1 VSTVVRVAFMT
12 RAPHRSTV
20 RCGAGCG
27 DPGRGLATL
36 HVCIPFARRARSR
49 LARRCGP
56 RGRLAGDV
64 RPTVTKKQ
72 SPSFA
77 FLIYYL
83 DEISIRPSAAGRAF
97 LAGLQ
102 LHVKALLP
110 PNSASARQRRSRRPP
125 MPRAH
130 QRNHAADSIVRSL
143 RTVAAVALPGKRAGC
158 VPRLPRDRGLR
169 PDLPPAT
176 AA

>member
-1 VSTVVRVAFMT
+1 MSTVVLVAFMT

-36 HVCIPFARRARSR
+36 HVCDPFCAARSR
-49 LARRCGP
+49 LARRC
-56 RGRLAGDV
+56 RTAWSARWRRAAGRH
-64 RPTVTKKQ
+64 KKTIT
-72 SPSFA
+72 
-77 FLIYYL
+77 FLLINYW

-97 LAGLQ
+97 LAG

>member
-1 VSTVVRVAFMT
+1 MT

-27 DPGRGLATL
+27 DPGQGLATL
-36 HVCIPFARRARSR
+36 HGIRTRVHIPFAPGPRPRARGRASPAACRTAWSARWRRA
-49 LARRCGP
+49 A
-56 RGRLAGDV
+56 GRH
-64 RPTVTKKQ
+64 KKTIT
-72 SPSFA
+72 
-77 FLIYYL
+77 FLLINYW

-97 LAGLQ
+97 LAGL
-102 LHVKALLP
+102 HVNIVKALLP

>member
-1 VSTVVRVAFMT
+1 MT

-36 HVCIPFARRARSR
+36 HVCLPFAPRARASPGRCADRVRTAWSARWRRA
-49 LARRCGP
+49 A
-56 RGRLAGDV
+56 GRH
-64 RPTVTKKQ
+64 KK
-72 SPSFA
+72 A
-77 FLIYYL
+77 ITFLCFYIYYL

>member
-1 VSTVVRVAFMT
+1 MSTVVLVVFMT

-27 DPGRGLATL
+27 DPGQGLATL
-36 HVCIPFARRARSR
+36 HVCGASLLRRA
-49 LARRCGP
+49 LAPRPPRAGP

-64 RPTVTKKQ
+64 RPAVTKSKTIT
-72 SPSFA
+72 FL
-77 FLIYYL
+77 LIYYL

-97 LAGLQ
+97 LAG

>member
-1 VSTVVRVAFMT
+1 MSTVVLVAIMT

-36 HVCIPFARRARSR
+36 HVWHPFCAARARASPAGADRVVGSR
-49 LARRCGP
+49 ATCG
-56 RGRLAGDV
+56 
-64 RPTVTKKQ
+64 RPSHKNNHF
-72 SPSFA
+72 P